1 MKSRRAKTPNKAE
14 RSGNAIGPGG
24 MPGPISLEVR
34 QAGSSPRLSRGVVDI
49 VPAEPDITL
58 KELATALS
66 ETERVQVKLS
76 SLHRALGRT
85 LDRAPGHRRGHER
98 SGIRH

>member
-49 VPAEPDITL
+49 VRAEPDITL

-66 ETERVQVKLS
+66 ETERVQVQLS
-76 SLHRALGRT
+76 SLHRALG
-85 LDRAPGHRRGHER
+85 RAPGHRRGHER

>member
-1 MKSRRAKTPNKAE
+1 
-14 RSGNAIGPGG
+14 
-24 MPGPISLEVR
+24 
-34 QAGSSPRLSRGVVDI
+34 VDI
-49 VPAEPDITL
+49 VCAEPDITL

-76 SLHRALGRT
+76 SLQRALGRT

-98 SGIRH
+98 SGIRHWHRNTIGPRTRTRHRCHPR

>member
-1 MKSRRAKTPNKAE
+1 
-14 RSGNAIGPGG
+14 
-24 MPGPISLEVR
+24 
-34 QAGSSPRLSRGVVDI
+34 VDI
-49 VPAEPDITL
+49 VRAEPDITL

-66 ETERVQVKLS
+66 ETERVQVQLS

-85 LDRAPGHRRGHER
+85 LDRALGHRRGYER

>member
-1 MKSRRAKTPNKAE
+1 VKSRRAKTPNKAE

-24 MPGPISLEVR
+24 MPGPFSLEVR
-34 QAGSSPRLSRGVVDI
+34 QAGFSLRLSRGVVDI

-58 KELATALS
+58 KKLATALS
-66 ETERVQVKLS
+66 ETERVQVQLS
-76 SLHRALGRT
+76 SLHRAL
-85 LDRAPGHRRGHER
+85 DRALGHRRGHER

>member
-1 MKSRRAKTPNKAE
+1 MR
-14 RSGNAIGPGG
+14 
-24 MPGPISLEVR
+24 
-34 QAGSSPRLSRGVVDI
+34 
-49 VPAEPDITL
+49 AEPDITL

-66 ETERVQVKLS
+66 ETERVQVQLS

-85 LDRAPGHRRGHER
+85 LDRALGHRRGYER

>member
-1 MKSRRAKTPNKAE
+1 M
-14 RSGNAIGPGG
+14 
-24 MPGPISLEVR
+24 
-34 QAGSSPRLSRGVVDI
+34 DI

-76 SLHRALGRT
+76 SLHRALGRA
-85 LDRAPGHRRGHER
+85 LGHRRGYER

>member
-1 MKSRRAKTPNKAE
+1 M
-14 RSGNAIGPGG
+14 
-24 MPGPISLEVR
+24 
-34 QAGSSPRLSRGVVDI
+34 DI
-49 VPAEPDITL
+49 VRAEPDITL

-76 SLHRALGRT
+76 SLQRALGCA
-85 LDRAPGHRRGHER
+85 LGHRRGYER